1 MDELRW
7 GVMVSG
13 TSLPRWQAEVVDALL
28 AVEGARLVVVVR
40 DAAPAAPRPSAGE
53 LWSQGRLAWTLFN
66 RAAARR
72 SVALRTVDCSDRFA
86 GVPQVDV
93 VVRAE
98 GHWQEFPDDALG
110 DVAAQ
115 RPDMLLRLGFGMVR
129 GTVLDVAPLG
139 IWSFHHDDE
148 RVVRGGPPCFW
159 ELAHGDPVSGVLLQ
173 RLTDRLDGGAPLA
186 RAAFATVP
194 QSYRRNRDQSYLGA
208 AGLPAQVARR
218 VLADGPQVV
227 EVAPSTSTAPLYRPP
242 GWVALAKALVRMG
255 AANVGRQADGI
266 FRGDRWNVGVLD
278 RPIASLLD
286 DPDVS
291 SVRWL
296 PRLPEKERYV
306 ADPAGVMVGDDLL
319 MLVEDYDH
327 AGNHGVVSAIRW
339 SAPAG
344 SGAAPVS
351 APTEVGRFEHHASY
365 PAVVEVA
372 GEGEADGLW
381 CLPEN
386 AGSGEVRAYR
396 FDPTSL
402 QLGRPDR
409 SGDTLVLVAG
419 LGVLDPTLVRWDG
432 RWWLF
437 GTDRDRGSN
446 TSLRAWYAERFEG
459 PWHPHACDPLVVDVN
474 GARGAGTPFVHEGV
488 LYRPVQRCS
497 PRYGSAVGIFRVDRL
512 DPDGYAQ
519 TEVAVISPDP
529 DGPFPDGLH
538 TISAVGGVT
547 LVDGNVR
554 RLSLPVVKR
563 ELRARFRR

>member
-1 MDELRW
+1 
-7 GVMVSG
+7 
-13 TSLPRWQAEVVDALL
+13 
-28 AVEGARLVVVVR
+28 
-40 DAAPAAPRPSAGE
+40 
-53 LWSQGRLAWTLFN
+53 
-66 RAAARR
+66 
-72 SVALRTVDCSDRFA
+72 
-86 GVPQVDV
+86 
-93 VVRAE
+93 
-98 GHWQEFPDDALG
+98 
-110 DVAAQ
+110 
-115 RPDMLLRLGFGMVR
+115 
-129 GTVLDVAPLG
+129 
-139 IWSFHHDDE
+139 
-148 RVVRGGPPCFW
+148 
-159 ELAHGDPVSGVLLQ
+159 
-173 RLTDRLDGGAPLA
+173 
-186 RAAFATVP
+186 
-194 QSYRRNRDQSYLGA
+194 
-208 AGLPAQVARR
+208 
-218 VLADGPQVV
+218 
-227 EVAPSTSTAPLYRPP
+227 
-242 GWVALAKALVRMG
+242 VALAKALVRMG

-351 APTEVGRFEHHASY
+351 APTEVVRFEHHASY

>member
-1 MDELRW
+1 
-7 GVMVSG
+7 MVAG
-13 TSLPRWQAEVVDALL
+13 TTLPRWQAEVLDAL
-28 AVEGARLVVVVR
+28 AQVDGARLVLVVR
-40 DAAPAAPRPSAGE
+40 DAAPPAPRPSARE
-53 LWSQGRLAWTLFN
+53 LWSAGRLAWTVFN

-72 SVALRTVDCSDRFA
+72 SVALRPVDCTARFE

-93 VVRAE
+93 VVRTE
-98 GHWQEFPDDALG
+98 GHWQEFPDEALDA
-110 DVAAQ
+110 VRAA

-129 GTVLDVAPLG
+129 GEVLDVAPLG

-159 ELAHGDPVSGVLLQ
+159 ELAQGDPVSGVLLQ
-173 RLTDRLDGGAPLA
+173 RLTDRLDGGVPLA
-186 RAAFATVP
+186 RAAFSTVP

-218 VLADGPQVV
+218 VLADGPGAVD
-227 EVAPSTSTAPLYRPP
+227 APPSASTAPLYRPP
-242 GWVALAKALVRMG
+242 GWRALATALLRMG
-255 AANVGRQADGI
+255 AANAVRQADGI
-266 FRGDRWNVGVLD
+266 LRGDRWNVGVLD
-278 RPIASLLD
+278 RPIHTLLED
-286 DPDVS
+286 QDVS
-291 SVRWL
+291 GVRWL

-344 SGAAPVS
+344 SSSAPVDG
-351 APTEVGRFEHHASY
+351 PTEVVRFEHHASY
-365 PAVVEVA
+365 PALVEVA
-372 GEGEADGLW
+372 GEGTTDGLW

-386 AGSGEVRAYR
+386 AGSKEVRAYR
-396 FDPTSL
+396 FDPVTL
-402 QLGRPDR
+402 QLGDP
-409 SGDTLVLVAG
+409 LVLVAD
-419 LGVLDPTLVRWDG
+419 LAVLDPTVVRWEG

-446 TSLRAWYAERFEG
+446 TSLRAWYADRFEG
-459 PWHPHACDPLVVDVN
+459 PWLPHACDPLVVDVN

-497 PRYGSAVGIFRVDRL
+497 PRYGAAVGIVRVDRL

-529 DGPFPDGLH
+529 AGPFPDGLH
-538 TISAVGGVT
+538 TLSAVGGVT

-554 RLSLPVVKR
+554 RFSLPVVRR
-563 ELRARFRR
+563 ELRARLRR